1 MTKVTRTRDPS
12 MNLKCTS

>member
-1 MTKVTRTRDPS
+1 MAKVTRTRDPS